1 MKNLFL
7 KFIGSFDT
15 ITENGFSGRKLTAVA
30 GMTCVI
36 YLHYIVDLSGMLAL
50 YFLIADMCLV
60 LLCLGLVTFEQIIKL
75 KNEINKKD

>member
-1 MKNLFL
+1 
-7 KFIGSFDT
+7 
-15 ITENGFSGRKLTAVA
+15 
-30 GMTCVI
+30 MTCVI